1 MGLILN
7 VYRDAS
13 GVDCTNGGASATADA
28 ICVINV
34 DGPFVPAAFTPAVE
48 LNIGTY
54 GPTLVPVLGG
64 ARGMVG
70 PMFGGNFATTSD
82 SRLRQAVGDFNG
94 AIPVFDRY
102 ETPEQY
108 DALTR

>member
-13 GVDCTNGGASATADA
+13 GVDCTNGGVTATCNR

-34 DGPFVPAAFTPAVE
+34 DGPFRPAFCQPAFE
-48 LNIGTY
+48 LDIRGG
-54 GPTLVPVLGG
+54 GPVLVPVAGGG
-64 ARGMVG
+64 AGMIG
-70 PMFGGNFATTSD
+70 PMFGGNYATTSD
-82 SRLRQAVGDFNG
+82 ARLREAVGDFNG

-102 ETPEQY
+102 ETAEQY
-108 DALTR
+108 DALCR